1 MNALDALR
9 RMVANYPGGRA
20 ALATRLNK
28 SDEVLRKELSG
39 VSPSHKMGLA
49 DAEEIASMCREA
61 GSAEAHAL
69 GTVFSFNAGMLA
81 LPEAQPGAEK
91 CLSKSAAIAVRE
103 CADVLMATTMAKAD
117 NNVSDNDK
125 RVVQREIA
133 EAVAAL
139 LAVQQSLDAEHAADS
154 ARSGR

>member
-1 MNALDALR
+1 MNSLDALR
-9 RMVANYPGGRA
+9 RMVANYPGGRS
-20 ALATRLNK
+20 ALAVRLNK

-49 DAEEIASMCREA
+49 DAEEIATMCREA

-69 GTVFSFNAGMLA
+69 GTVFTFNAGMLA
-81 LPEAQPGAEK
+81 LPVAQPGAAK
-91 CLSKSAAIAVRE
+91 CLTKSSAIAVRE
-103 CADVLMATTMAKAD
+103 CADVLMAVTLAKAD

-125 RVVQREIA
+125 RDVRREIA

-139 LAVQQSLDAEHAADS
+139 LAVDQSLEAEHAADN
-154 ARSGR
+154 ARAER